1 MSLLDILI
9 INETDTLVD
18 LCKACIETTPLYPG
32 ATISLP
38 LTVRSWIHGHSD
50 CGGFVITR
58 YDNTFTK
65 KTWGIFE
72 ITIEETKHDF
82 IFHLTH
88 KK

>member
-9 INETDTLVD
+9 INETDTLID
-18 LCKACIETTPLYPG
+18 LCKACIKTTPLHPA

-38 LTVRSWIHGHSD
+38 LTARSWIHGHSAN
-50 CGGFVITR
+50 GGFVITR

-72 ITIEETKHDF
+72 LTLEKTEHNF
-82 IFHLTH
+82 IFHLTQ